1 MDFLVAILAS
11 AIRSGTPVLYATLGE
26 VVSERAGVMNLGL
39 EGVMLVGAYT
49 GFAVTRST
57 GDPWLGIMA
66 SFFAG
71 AAITL
76 IHAFLC
82 ITLMCNQVV
91 SGLAMV
97 LTGYGLSA
105 LLGRGVIGETI
116 SGMAPLK
123 MPFLGDLPFI
133 GPIFFQHNAMVYVS
147 YLLIA
152 ALCWF
157 LFRTRAGLNLRAVGE
172 NPRAADAMG
181 IPVTY
186 IRYFYC
192 MFGGG
197 LAGIGGG
204 YLSVVYAQMWI
215 EGMTA
220 DECG

>member
-1 MDFLVAILAS
+1 MDFLIAIPGFS
-11 AIRSGTPVLYATLGE
+11 GRSGTPVLYATLGE
-26 VVSERAGVMNLGL
+26 VISERAGVMNLGL

-49 GFAVTRST
+49 GFAVTKST
-57 GDPWLGIMA
+57 GDPWLGLLA

-105 LLGRGVIGETI
+105 LLGRSVIGETI
-116 SGMAPLK
+116 AGMTAYK
-123 MPFLGDLPFI
+123 MPFLGDIPFI

-147 YLLIA
+147 YALIA

-172 NPRAADAMG
+172 NPR
-181 IPVTY
+181 
-186 IRYFYC
+186 R
-192 MFGGG
+192 
-197 LAGIGGG
+197 
-204 YLSVVYAQMWI
+204 QMQ
-215 EGMTA
+215 
-220 DECG
+220 